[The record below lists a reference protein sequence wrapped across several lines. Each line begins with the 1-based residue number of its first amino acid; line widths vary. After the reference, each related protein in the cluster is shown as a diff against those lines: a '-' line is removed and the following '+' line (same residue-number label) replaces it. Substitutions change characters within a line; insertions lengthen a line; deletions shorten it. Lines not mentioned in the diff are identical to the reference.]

1 MPTPQDVMKMVTD
14 NEVKFVDFR
23 FTDTRGKEQHVS
35 VPISHFDEDKFESGH
50 AFDGSSI
57 AGWKGIEDVINQQIL
72 EICKE
77 TGADSIK
84 TKHGTA
90 IRTVKSRYW
99 TNDWERFYDFM
110 FEHNVPELL
119 ERRIHQTNI
128 KQFLGENP
136 DLLPAGLNVDSAY
149 TITVRRSK

>member
-1 MPTPQDVMKMVTD
+1 M
-14 NEVKFVDFR
+14 EVKPSVDELVTVYIKIR
-23 FTDTRGKEQHVS
+23 DARDAARKQADEVDAD
-35 VPISHFDEDKFESGH
+35 FDEQL
-50 AFDGSSI
+50 
-57 AGWKGIEDVINQQIL
+57 DVINQQIL

>member
-1 MPTPQDVMKMVTD
+1 M
-14 NEVKFVDFR
+14 EVKPSVDELVTVYIKIR
-23 FTDTRGKEQHVS
+23 DARDAARKQADE
-35 VPISHFDEDKFESGH
+35 IDADFDEQL
-50 AFDGSSI
+50 
-57 AGWKGIEDVINQQIL
+57 DVINQQIL

-90 IRTVKSRYW
+90 IRTIKSRYW

-128 KQFLGENP
+128 KQFLEENP

-149 TITVRRSK
+149 SITVRRSK

>member
-1 MPTPQDVMKMVTD
+1 M
-14 NEVKFVDFR
+14 EVKPSVDELVTVYIKIRDARDAARKQADEVDADFE
-23 FTDTRGKEQHVS
+23 EQLN
-35 VPISHFDEDKFESGH
+35 
-50 AFDGSSI
+50 
-57 AGWKGIEDVINQQIL
+57 VINQQIL

-90 IRTVKSRYW
+90 IRTIKSRYW

-128 KQFLGENP
+128 KQFLEENP

-149 TITVRRSK
+149 SITVRRSK